1 MRIYREIT
9 PVRKDDVFIIR
20 NHPNPDFNYPIH
32 NHPEYELN
40 LVLNCLGNRIIG
52 DSVAKYSTNPMLNG
66 TTGGFV
72 VWFSW
77 KQNNAKNQNSGLSAG
92 DGSLNVPYIQLTA
105 KITANSLF
113 LGNQTT

>member
-1 MRIYREIT
+1 
-9 PVRKDDVFIIR
+9 
-20 NHPNPDFNYPIH
+20 
-32 NHPEYELN
+32 
-40 LVLNCLGNRIIG
+40 
-52 DSVAKYSTNPMLNG
+52 MLNG

-113 LGNQTT
+113 LGKHTT